1 MRICVFGAGALGS
14 ALGGMLAGEHEV
26 TLIGRKAQV
35 SAVMRSGLR
44 LTGKVDL
51 TSHPKA
57 YASIGRLSPP
67 DVLIITTKAYDTAT
81 AVAAC
86 RGWATADTRVLTL
99 QNGIG
104 NLELLRRWKGSQAFG
119 GTTSMGAALVSPGV
133 IRVAGLG
140 MTVIGSDLDEEGARA
155 IASAFSGCG
164 MPVRLER
171 EIDREIWAKLAV
183 SSCINPITAVLRVA
197 NGELLESA
205 AISRLLAGVVEEC
218 VDVARAHG
226 VRLQKSPLVSRVR
239 AVAEDTAVNRSSM
252 LQDIERGRRTEI
264 AQINGMVCE
273 LGSVK
278 GIPTP
283 LNKALAAM
291 VGALETAPPE
301 KG

>member
-26 TLIGRKAQV
+26 TLIGRKTHV
-35 SAVMRSGLR
+35 SAIMRSGLR
-44 LTGKVDL
+44 LTGKVNL

-67 DVLIITTKAYDTAT
+67 DVLIITTKAYDTAG
-81 AVAAC
+81 AIDAC
-86 RGWATADTRVLTL
+86 RGWTTADTKVLTL

-104 NLELLRRWKGSQAFG
+104 NLEMLRGWKGSRAFG
-119 GTTSMGAALVSPGV
+119 GTTSMGTALVSPGV

-140 MTVIGSDLDEEGARA
+140 MAVIGSDLDEEGAQT
-155 IASAFSGCG
+155 IASAFSSCG
-164 MPVRLER
+164 IPVRLEQ
-171 EIDREIWAKLAV
+171 ELDREIWEKLIV
-183 SSCINPITAVLRVA
+183 SSCINPITAVLRIT
-197 NGELLESA
+197 NGKLLESA
-205 AISRLLAGVVEEC
+205 AISRLLEGVVEEC
-218 VDVARAHG
+218 VDVARAHD
-226 VRLQKSPLVSRVR
+226 VRLQKCSLMSRIR

-264 AQINGMVCE
+264 AQINGMVCK
-273 LGSVK
+273 LGSAK

-291 VGALETAPPE
+291 VGALEAAPPE